1 MCKCLGKNLISD
13 EQAAR
18 IYERAYE
25 LGIRFFDTGRKDL
38 WYLARAITKFRGQL
52 FEGRKYRFIND
63 VNTMTGFQVALRYV
77 IDNPYISSALFST
90 ATMSHLDENIK
101 ALDINIPKLVYER
114 IKQVGSNR

>member
-1 MCKCLGKNLISD
+1 
-13 EQAAR
+13 
-18 IYERAYE
+18 
-25 LGIRFFDTGRKDL
+25 
-38 WYLARAITKFRGQL
+38 
-52 FEGRKYRFIND
+52 
-63 VNTMTGFQVALRYV
+63 MTGFQVALRYV